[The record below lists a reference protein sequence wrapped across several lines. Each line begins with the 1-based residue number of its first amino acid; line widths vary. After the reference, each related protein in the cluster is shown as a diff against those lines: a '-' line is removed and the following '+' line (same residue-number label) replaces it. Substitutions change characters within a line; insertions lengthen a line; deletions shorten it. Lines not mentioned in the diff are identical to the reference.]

1 MATRT
6 LTHEAQLGLNKL
18 IDDACADRTAG
29 LPYASAVL
37 VGRGP
42 AALFQHSSNTAVAA
56 RQQQGP
62 EESPGTDDILW
73 LASCT
78 KLVTTIAC
86 LQLVEQDRL
95 SLDDSSQVEAMCP
108 ELMNA
113 MVLKED
119 GSLVPKIRGIT
130 LRMLLT
136 HTAGFGYSFLNDKL
150 NKYKSSQMGRQPK
163 HYDEFSGSLEDILQP
178 LVNQPGEKFEY
189 GVLERV
195 TRMNL
200 NDYMQKHIFQPL
212 NIHDLSMIPSP
223 LMRSR
228 LVGLWQ
234 RNIDGSLS
242 PREYLLSRALHTENF
257 GECNHS
263 GGAGLFGSIRQFS
276 KVLTALLTGGTSPE
290 TGSSILSPASV
301 SQMFTNQLPQWPN
314 FARRHLPA
322 AKPELVYP
330 AEGLYPVCPPSFP
343 QGFGLG
349 CLISPGITGRSEGA
363 VHWTGLS
370 NVFWWVDQEN
380 GIGGVVASQVLPFV
394 DPQAATL
401 WLQIEARAYEGL
413 QKTNGK
419 YGQDALRCP

>member
-1 MATRT
+1 MHVPIELQVYR
-6 LTHEAQLGLNKL
+6 
-18 IDDACADRTAG
+18 
-29 LPYASAVL
+29 
-37 VGRGP
+37 
-42 AALFQHSSNTAVAA
+42 
-56 RQQQGP
+56 P

-119 GSLVPKIRGIT
+119 GSLVPKVRGLT

-136 HTAGFGYSFLNDKL
+136 HTD
-150 NKYKSSQMGRQPK
+150 
-163 HYDEFSGSLEDILQP
+163 SLEDILQP
-178 LVNQPGEKFEY
+178 LVNQPGEEFEY
-189 GVLERV
+189 GISIDWAGVLVERV

-223 LMRSR
+223 HMRSR

-242 PREYLLSRALHTENF
+242 PREYLLSRVLDTENS
-257 GECNHS
+257 GDCNHS
-263 GGAGLFGSIRQFS
+263 GGAGLFGSIREFS
-276 KVLTALLTGGTSPE
+276 KILTALLNSGTSPE

-322 AKPELVYP
+322 AKLELVYP

-349 CLISPGITGRSEGA
+349 CLISPGITGRSEGT

-370 NVFWWVDQEN
+370 NIFWWIDQEN

-401 WLQIEARAYEGL
+401 WLQVEARAYEGL
-413 QKTNGK
+413 QKTN
-419 YGQDALRCP
+419 

>member
-1 MATRT
+1 MTKCGTLSNTNTDTSRTQLATTMATQTIRY
-6 LTHEAQLGLNKL
+6 EVQLELNKL
-18 IDDACADRTAG
+18 LDEACAERTAG

-37 VGRGP
+37 V
-42 AALFQHSSNTAVAA
+42 A
-56 RQQQGP
+56 P
-62 EESPGTDDILW
+62 EDKTGSDDILW

-86 LQLVEQDRL
+86 LQLVENDTL
-95 SLDDSSQVEAMCP
+95 SLDDSKEVEAICP
-108 ELMNA
+108 ELKNV
-113 MVLKED
+113 MVLMED

-136 HTAGFGYSFLNDKL
+136 HTAGFGYSFLNGKL
-150 NKYKSSQMGRQPK
+150 NKYKSSRSEDESKQF
-163 HYDEFSGSLEDILQP
+163 DEFSGVFEDILQP
-178 LVNQPGEKFEY
+178 LVNQPGETFEY
-189 GVLERV
+189 GISIDWAGVLVERAA
-195 TRMNL
+195 RMNL
-200 NDYMQKHIFQPL
+200 NDYMQRHIFQPL
-212 NIHDLSMIPSP
+212 NIRDLSMIPSSQ
-223 LMRSR
+223 MRTR

-242 PREYLLSRALHTENF
+242 PREYPLSRALDNKNTSD
-257 GECNHS
+257 CTHS

-276 KVLTALLTGGTSPE
+276 KIITALINGGKSPE
-290 TGSSILSPASV
+290 TTSSILSPASV

-322 AKPELVYP
+322 AKLDLVYP

-349 CLISPGITGRSEGA
+349 CLISPGITGRSDGT

-370 NVFWWVDQEN
+370 NVFWWLDQQN
-380 GIGGVVASQVLPFV
+380 GIGGVVASQVLPFA

-401 WLQIEARAYEGL
+401 WVHVETRAYEGL
-413 QKTNGK
+413 QKTA
-419 YGQDALRCP
+419 D